1 MLYYYSGT
9 ESYLKKSALKKICD
23 TISHPELNTAEFWE
37 ASPKLYSFIDTFPFV
52 GGKKV
57 CILHYFPDDK
67 AFLEISR
74 KMPDF
79 TDVYIAVS
87 SYPDKRKKI
96 VKEILELAQEKEF
109 KKIDDQ
115 RLMQYILN
123 GLRSFGYTQE
133 EMDATKGELA
143 RAFRAYAMHADM
155 DLECVQKHIK
165 LIAYSGSLT
174 KEHIQVFGPDGSDLR
189 AYRLST
195 MLLAEDYG
203 CLDFAWHLLG
213 QGESAIGILSLIAYQ
228 VRICYKAVL
237 FGNENYLSLIGIHNY
252 QLYKDFKSHSAA
264 DYKKIYNI
272 LMCGV
277 DRIKRGEPS
286 WAVLEEC
293 LLASLITI
301 SEE

>member
-109 KKIDDQ
+109 KKDRRPEIDAIHPERTEKLWIHTGGNGRNKGRTGKSVPSLCDACGYGFGMRAKTYQADCLQ
-115 RLMQYILN
+115 RQFDKRAYTGIWT
-123 GLRSFGYTQE
+123 GWLRS
-133 EMDATKGELA
+133 KGL
-143 RAFRAYAMHADM
+143 
-155 DLECVQKHIK
+155 
-165 LIAYSGSLT
+165 
-174 KEHIQVFGPDGSDLR
+174 
-189 AYRLST
+189 
-195 MLLAEDYG
+195 
-203 CLDFAWHLLG
+203 
-213 QGESAIGILSLIAYQ
+213 
-228 VRICYKAVL
+228 
-237 FGNENYLSLIGIHNY
+237 
-252 QLYKDFKSHSAA
+252 
-264 DYKKIYNI
+264 
-272 LMCGV
+272 
-277 DRIKRGEPS
+277 
-286 WAVLEEC
+286 
-293 LLASLITI
+293 
-301 SEE
+301 